1 MNPMN
6 PGPSAGQALSGY
18 FLQALPA
25 VALILSAVIAW
36 LGKKAGAW
44 LTAHT
49 KLMDN
54 ELFVGIATRLGIA
67 ATNAVQAVEQTT
79 VTSLKASSGGK
90 TLSPGDVLVAR
101 NAAIDLM
108 KKSLGGAAGVA
119 KVQDIL
125 QVPDIE
131 AELASLV
138 EATVRRLKAPVVVAP
153 AVPLGPAV
161 ASPR

>member
-1 MNPMN
+1 MN
-6 PGPSAGQALSGY
+6 PGPTAGQALSGY
-18 FLQALPA
+18 ALQALPA

-49 KLMDN
+49 KLLDN
-54 ELFVGIATRLGIA
+54 SLFVGIATRLGVA
-67 ATNAVQAVEQTT
+67 ATNAVQATEQTT
-79 VTSLKASSGGK
+79 VASLKASSGGK
-90 TLSPGDVLVAR
+90 ALSVADALIAK

-119 KVQDIL
+119 EVQSIL
-125 QVPDIE
+125 NVPDIE
-131 AELASLV
+131 AELAQLV
-138 EATVRRLKAPVVVAP
+138 EATVQKLKTPPVVIPV
-153 AVPLGPAV
+153 GPAV